1 MASMYYLVQL
11 NEDNVD
17 YHEGPVNW
25 FLVYSLAYC
34 ALLQVAICIKQ
45 LNLLDKVG
53 IEVKRSF
60 IKGMKAAPF
69 DDMISLKVI

>member
-1 MASMYYLVQL
+1 MASMYYLVPL
-11 NEDNVD
+11 NENNVD

-25 FLVYSLAYC
+25 FLVYSLAYF
-34 ALLQVAICIKQ
+34 ALLQVAVCIKQ

-60 IKGMKAAPF
+60 IKRNESSSF
-69 DDMISLKVI
+69 